1 MVDPA
6 GVGAFVAAVD
16 HAAGAEREEEG
27 VEGIVGVGRVAAVGF
42 LGADA
47 RAAVFDDARARGD
60 FAGGEDAVAVQLGA
74 ADDMPG
80 LDRGVFGGHGGLV
93 KAVRRNRI
101 ISTRL

>member
-6 GVGAFVAAVD
+6 GIVALVAAVD

-27 VEGIVGVGRVAAVGF
+27 MEGIVGVGRMPPVRF

-47 RAAVFDDARARGD
+47 FAAVLDDARARGNL
-60 FAGGEDAVAVQLGA
+60 ARGEDAVAVQLGA

-80 LDRGVFGGHGGLV
+80 LDRGVFVGH
-93 KAVRRNRI
+93 
-101 ISTRL
+101 